1 VKNAIQA
8 LLITLVF
15 SALGIFGLLSLG
27 KEFNPAEFSRTVQI
41 HPLWAVIFVASV
53 IAWWLVAGWRIQLLA
68 NDKNVT
74 LARATRAFLLYLF
87 GASTTPSASGANVA
101 MAWYLSQYT
110 DSRRATAVAIFSVSL
125 DLVFYAYALPLS
137 FAYLYFAGIDL
148 HLPVIGS
155 FLGVLVLI
163 GTVVAIGLAYGVAY
177 QAHRL
182 EKLVFSICN
191 LKFLK
196 RFQRGALRFIGETAD
211 AMIQMRQLPF
221 ATQVKLHLS
230 TFLNYTFH
238 FAAANLVLATL
249 GYKVD
254 DLGLIAAQILLVFF
268 SFFIPTPG
276 GAGYFEIVL
285 GTSSSALGIAKE
297 AVVPF
302 VLIWRILSYYLY
314 YLIGPFIG
322 GAAVL
327 AQAQSA
333 AQQQAQSAAQQAQSA
348 KTKEAKP

>member
-8 LLITLVF
+8 LLITLIF

-27 KEFNPAEFSRTVQI
+27 KEFDPAAFSRTAQI
-41 HPLWAVIFVASV
+41 NLWWAMVFVASV
-53 IAWWLVAGWRIQLLA
+53 IGWWLVAGWRIQLLA

-74 LARATRAFLLYLF
+74 LARATRSFLLYLF

-137 FAYLYFAGIDL
+137 FAYLYFAGINL
-148 HLPVIGS
+148 NIPVIGS
-155 FLGVLVLI
+155 ILGVLVLI

-182 EKLVFSICN
+182 EKLIFIICN

-211 AMIQMRQLPF
+211 AMRQMRQLPLG
-221 ATQVKLHLS
+221 TQLNLHLS

-249 GYKVD
+249 GYAVN
-254 DLGLIAAQILLVFF
+254 DLGLIAAQIILVYF

-276 GAGYFEIVL
+276 GAGYFEVVL
-285 GTSSSALGIAKE
+285 GSSGSALGIPKE

-302 VLIWRILSYYLY
+302 VLIWRVLSYYLY

-322 GAAVL
+322 GSAVL
-327 AQAQSA
+327 AQAQA
-333 AQQQAQSAAQQAQSA
+333 AKA
-348 KTKEAKP
+348 KEAKP

>member
-8 LLITLVF
+8 LLITLIF

-41 HPLWAVIFVASV
+41 NPLWAVVFVASV
-53 IAWWLVAGWRIQLLA
+53 IGWWLVAGWRIQLLA
-68 NDKNVT
+68 DDKNVT
-74 LARATRAFLLYLF
+74 LSRATRAFLLYLF

-137 FAYLYFAGIDL
+137 FAYLYFAGINL
-148 HLPVIGS
+148 QIPIIGS
-155 FLGVLVLI
+155 FLGVLVLVGAVI
-163 GTVVAIGLAYGVAY
+163 AIGLAYGVAY
-177 QAHRL
+177 QAHQLERL
-182 EKLVFSICN
+182 IFVICKLP
-191 LKFLK
+191 FLK

-211 AMIQMRQLPF
+211 AMAQMRSMPL
-221 ATQVKLHLS
+221 ATQLNLHLS

-249 GYKVD
+249 GYQVD
-254 DLGLIAAQILLVFF
+254 DLGLIAAQIILVYF

-285 GTSSSALGIAKE
+285 GTSSSSLGIPKE
-297 AVVPF
+297 AIVPF

-322 GAAVL
+322 GSAVL
-327 AQAQSA
+327 AKAQA
-333 AQQQAQSAAQQAQSA
+333 A
-348 KTKEAKP
+348 KKAEAKA